1 MIFKYI
7 NFRVFL
13 ISLVIGTLF
22 VYLSAPLP
30 NIVYVYPTPDNV
42 NKVEYVDKADNCF
55 KFNAIETECA
65 LNKGLVKDIPIQH

>member
-55 KFNAIETECA
+55 KFNAIETECT
-65 LNKGLVKDIPIQH
+65 LNKDLVKDIPIQH